1 MKKVLTSLIV
11 VVMLIAVVCGCVAC
25 STKDPFDQVVDCAKA
40 LRTEI
45 NDESFEISG
54 RCGYEKYYTDDEGTT
69 HLYIFVAIPFQV
81 KGESGEYVKDVAFY
95 VGDSLIGYMSDFDE
109 ENYEQWTSQ
118 TRLEK
123 FLYSIEVWI
132 EGYTE
137 VFDKEKVNSALG
149 IGVSSGEVGSGTVS
163 GEGTDAE

>member
-1 MKKVLTSLIV
+1 MKKVLTSLVV
-11 VVMLIAVVCGCVAC
+11 VVMLIEVVCGCVAC

-163 GEGTDAE
+163 GEETDAE